1 MKVFIG
7 FLFTFLFTI
16 QNFAQTLNPFHQTL
30 ANQVSQSNILQ
41 HLTDFENFGVKTFG
55 SQEEDEALNWLISFY
70 QSMGYTDIETQTVS
84 AYGETG
90 SNLIV
95 TKTGTVY
102 PDTYVI
108 IDAHYDTIN
117 GPGTND
123 NGSGTS
129 ILMELARI
137 FANVQTEYS
146 IKFIHF
152 TAEEWGLIG
161 SQQYV
166 DEVVIPQN
174 LDIRLV
180 FNIDQVGGV
189 AGMNNNKVV
198 CEKDIF
204 QPHGNDSESAQITQ
218 ELSNCISLYSDL
230 GTVTDIAY
238 GSDYIPFQDAGYV
251 ITGLYEYNE
260 SDHPHTPTDTLE
272 NMDPEYV
279 FQIAKGSAGA
289 LAYFAKAYQN
299 MGVNDSDLNRFK
311 VYPNPADQLITIQ
324 AQPTNQLKQISLI
337 DFSGRTVFQSAEKL
351 DRDLII
357 STSQLPNGNY
367 ILRIDQN
374 SYKIIVQHK

>member
-16 QNFAQTLNPFHQTL
+16 QNFAQTLNPFYQTL
-30 ANQVSQSNILQ
+30 ASQVSQSNIIQ
-41 HLTDFENFGVKTFG
+41 HLNDFENFGIKTFG
-55 SQEEDEALNWLISFY
+55 SAEEDEALNWLIAFY
-70 QSMGYTDIETQTVS
+70 QSNGYTDIETQTFS
-84 AYGETG
+84 AYGQTG

-102 PDTYVI
+102 PDTFVI

-137 FANVQTEYS
+137 FADVPTEYS

-166 DEVVIPQN
+166 NEVVIPQN

-180 FNIDQVGGV
+180 FNIDEVGGV

-218 ELSNCISLYSDL
+218 ELSNCIELYSDL
-230 GTVTDIAY
+230 ETVTDIAY
-238 GSDYIPFQDAGYV
+238 ASDYIPFQDAGYV
-251 ITGLYEYNE
+251 ITGLYEFNE
-260 SDHPHTPTDTLE
+260 SGHPHTPTDTLE

-279 FQIAKGSAGA
+279 YQIAKGSVGA
-289 LAYFAKAYQN
+289 LAYFAKANQSL
-299 MGVNDSDLNRFK
+299 GVNNSEPNQLK
-311 VYPNPADQLITIQ
+311 IYPNPADHFITIP
-324 AQPTNQLKQISLI
+324 AQMTANQKQISLI
-337 DFSGRTVFQSAEKL
+337 DYSGRTVYQSAEKL
-351 DRDLII
+351 DRDLNI
-357 STSQLPNGNY
+357 STSQLPDGAY
-367 ILRIDQN
+367 ILKIDGN
-374 SYKIIVQHK
+374 NHKIIVQHK